1 MNGCQSV
8 AEEFAIDNGGTSLG
22 RLSTVRFAHAQRV
35 AGGLVALV
43 HAGSRYLQGGPCEGI
58 EREAK
63 GQRRF
68 AGSLREIEPRQIQ
81 LHDAGGRDL
90 AKGRG

>member
-1 MNGCQSV
+1 
-8 AEEFAIDNGGTSLG
+8 
-22 RLSTVRFAHAQRV
+22 
-35 AGGLVALV
+35 VALV

-68 AGSLREIEPRQIQ
+68 AGSLRDIEPRQFH

>member
-1 MNGCQSV
+1 M
-8 AEEFAIDNGGTSLG
+8 
-22 RLSTVRFAHAQRV
+22 
-35 AGGLVALV
+35 ALV

-58 EREAK
+58 EREREAK

-68 AGSLREIEPRQIQ
+68 VGSLWEIEPRQIQ

>member
-1 MNGCQSV
+1 M
-8 AEEFAIDNGGTSLG
+8 
-22 RLSTVRFAHAQRV
+22 
-35 AGGLVALV
+35 ALV

-81 LHDAGGRDL
+81 LHDAAVTQGAATGKAAHQATTTPEIL
-90 AKGRG
+90 WI